1 MHEFVRHAETLV
13 TLPFCLLAA
22 LFVHECGHYV
32 AARLS
37 GLRVEQVTFGV
48 GRRIWSRTDS
58 VGTLWHIH
66 LWPLRAHVHIERFE
80 SPAISFRKKLGV
92 ILAGPAANF
101 LLPVMLFF
109 VFFASFGV
117 PSSPTVVTSVM
128 RGMPAYEAGLQPG
141 DRIFAING
149 ETVRSLRDIMVFTV
163 PEPVEPL
170 RVSFERDGDRHEVSV
185 MPEWAS
191 YRDLKGVE
199 RSHGRIG
206 IGTAQQAF
214 ELNVVRSVNGV
225 SSANEDE
232 ARAQLLAHMGQRVEI
247 GLYSA
252 DRQVHLALVDLS
264 AEANRN
270 LHDQDHIEHDRL
282 YLGALRDNYYLPLST
297 GESAAEAVTRAG
309 EMIKGVFS
317 LPFNLLPI
325 DKTLI
330 TPDAVVSRETSYMQ
344 VRLYVFVFF
353 ASLCSC
359 FIGLLNL
366 LPLPQLDGGQALLLI
381 SERIK
386 RRPLSLK
393 ERAALVVISLL
404 LIYAA
409 VFGMNMTDLR
419 GYYLFQTQQA
429 DAATIS
435 G

>member
-37 GLRVEQVTFGV
+37 GLRVERVTFGV
-48 GRRIWSRTDS
+48 GRHLWSRTDS
-58 VGTLWHIH
+58 AGTLWHVH

-80 SPAISFRKKLGV
+80 DPAITFRKKLSV

-101 LLPVMLFF
+101 LLPVVLFF

-117 PSSPTVVTSVM
+117 PSSPTVITSVM
-128 RGMPAYEAGLQPG
+128 RGTPAYESGLRPG
-141 DRIFAING
+141 DRILAING
-149 ETVRSLRDIMVFTV
+149 EAVRSLRDILVFTM

-170 RVSFERDGDRHEVSV
+170 RISYERDGATDEVSV
-185 MPEWAS
+185 MPEWVS

-206 IGTAQQAF
+206 LGTAQQAY
-214 ELNVVRSVNGV
+214 ELDVVRSVNGV
-225 SSANEDE
+225 PSANEDE

-252 DRQVHLALVDLS
+252 DRQVHVSLVDLS

-270 LHDQDHIEHDRL
+270 LRDQDHIEHDRV

-297 GESAAEAVTRAG
+297 GESAAEAAIRAG
-309 EMIKGVFS
+309 EMIEGVFS

-381 SERIK
+381 SERVK
-386 RRPLSLK
+386 RRPLSPS
-393 ERAALVVISLL
+393 ERTALVVVGLL

-409 VFGMNMTDLR
+409 VFGMSMTDLHD
-419 GYYLFQTQQA
+419 YYLFQTQEA
-429 DAATIS
+429 AAATTN